1 MNILSKMDN
10 SSHFQGDKTSY
21 KEAVIVVSISIALA
35 LLIYAPHLLDL
46 SVPIEED
53 VRAHIFK
60 IDILYDYMSHGSWPQ
75 WNPYWYHGFPA
86 FQYYPPGF
94 YFLGAILTFITG
106 YAVISYKLLLLLTLI
121 SNGLAA
127 YYFSR
132 KFLKLSLSMAILCL
146 IAYQSSTSL
155 LVNYLYGAV
164 PNLLGWSVSVIFLT
178 FYLRSA
184 TEGKVHR
191 PKNVVASA
199 LLFGITVLIH
209 PYPAIFSVLAI
220 IVFHII
226 WLARSKGPLN
236 TAKSQLLYFT
246 AIFSI
251 GALLTSH
258 YWLPAMLTRDYVSP
272 IYTFTSNA
280 WRGGI
285 PFLLILTLLALMIGL
300 ITRRKMTSDIKLDL
314 LIAYVILASA
324 LGFGLVRFFP
334 FRLGELLHEFR
345 FATIIAP
352 FFGILL
358 VAFSLD
364 AIPAAVKRRKF
375 SIATI
380 GICLILITSVIPFIR
395 TYEPANLSRLFS
407 YVQNYRQPEYAQ
419 LLESAENGRLIV
431 PTVKGYLTEGDSPV
445 TLGWRY
451 SVETVNGAYNQGDPK
466 FFQHTVHLEWEER
479 WFDYEFTRDNLMQES
494 AAKYIFI
501 RHSRVPPKDTKGLT
515 CIVDNSYGQLWE
527 LDERVARAVSVT
539 PILLDVLEPERVT
552 EFFNILLPKGY
563 RMVFVSVDRVDED
576 MKEQFEY
583 VMLDNESKIPDYEG
597 KMVFLLNNID
607 PGNNLVTNEVGIIK
621 LNLPY
626 ITYTNKFF
634 YRGDKGDVAGWA
646 DFEFNPS
653 LRLNNEALA
662 MLQQAG
668 NEMGEYLQ
676 RLKYEPANYKSDENR
691 IEVKAEPGFIL
702 VKDSYFPYWSTQQG
716 TVLPTSQ
723 GFMLVYTD
731 DTTILL
737 SYRKPAINT
746 LATLA
751 SMIGLAVAIIVL
763 VAYILAARKP
773 GL

>member
-1 MNILSKMDN
+1 MNILNKMEN
-10 SSHFQGDKTSY
+10 SSHPSGGKPSY
-21 KEAVIVVSISIALA
+21 IEPIIVVSISIALA
-35 LLIYAPHLLDL
+35 LLIFAPHLLNL
-46 SVPIEED
+46 SVPLEGD

-60 IDILYDYMSHGSWPQ
+60 IDILYNSLSHGSWPQ

-246 AIFSI
+246 AIFGI
-251 GALLTSH
+251 GALLSSH
-258 YWLPAMLTRDYVSP
+258 YWLPFMLTRDYVSP
-272 IYTFTSNA
+272 IYTFTSND

-285 PFLLILTLLALMIGL
+285 PFLLILTLLALITGL
-300 ITRRKMTSDIKLDL
+300 IVRRKMTSGIELDL

-324 LGFGLVRFFP
+324 LGFGLSRYVP
-334 FRLGELLHEFR
+334 FGFGALLHEFR

-358 VAFSLD
+358 VAFSLNS
-364 AIPAAVKRRKF
+364 IPVAVKRRKF
-375 SIATI
+375 GIATI

-419 LLESAENGRLIV
+419 LLESAENDRLIV
-431 PTVKGYLTEGDSPV
+431 PTVKGYLIEGDSPV
-445 TLGWRY
+445 TFGWHY
-451 SVETVNGAYNQGDPK
+451 NVETVNGAYNQGDPK

-479 WFDYEFTRDNLMQES
+479 WFNYEFTRENLMHGS

-501 RHSRVPPKDTKGLT
+501 RHLRLLSANTKGLT
-515 CIVDNSYGQLWE
+515 QIVNNSYGQLWE
-527 LDERVARAVSVT
+527 LDDSVTRAVSVT

-583 VMLDNESKIPDYEG
+583 VMLDNETKIPDYES
-597 KMVFLLNNID
+597 KVVFLLNNTD
-607 PGNNLVTNEVGIIK
+607 QGNNLITNQGGIIK

-626 ITYTNKFF
+626 ITYTDKFF
-634 YRGDKGDVAGWA
+634 YRGDKGDVAAWA
-646 DFEFNPS
+646 DFEFDPS
-653 LRLNNEALA
+653 SQLNNEALV

-668 NEMGEYLQ
+668 DDMGEYLQ
-676 RLKYEPANYKSDENR
+676 RLKYEPANYKFDENR
-691 IEVKAEPGFIL
+691 IEVRAEPGFTLI
-702 VKDSYFPYWSTQQG
+702 KDSYFPYWSTQQG

-731 DTTILL
+731 DTTTLL
-737 SYRKPAINT
+737 HYRKPAINT
-746 LATLA
+746 VTTIVSL
-751 SMIGLAVAIIVL
+751 IGLAIAVIVL
-763 VAYILAARKP
+763 ATGILKRRRTL
-773 GL
+773 G